1 MYCRAA
7 RGPQETAVP
16 FGSLETAPVEIFL
29 LYFDLAV
36 AITTFFDGHD

>member
-1 MYCRAA
+1 MYCRAV

-29 LYFDLAV
+29 LYFDLQLQSPP
-36 AITTFFDGHD
+36 FDGHD